1 MTKKLIVAG
10 IVLIGF
16 FTIFLITG
24 EFSKAYSSSEEG
36 NKSRGEYLFYNPG
49 LGTLPMSCGTCHPG
63 GRGLEEAYGKKEF
76 TILGGKTDKLES
88 VINYWVVNIQ
98 RGERLDHNSQ
108 TMKDI
113 KAYIKSL
120 FGMPKRPLP
129 TSIPIKDC

>member
-1 MTKKLIVAG
+1 MIKRLIFTGLVVIG
-10 IVLIGF
+10 IFMVF
-16 FTIFLITG
+16 VITG

-36 NKSRGEYLFYNPG
+36 NKARGEFLFYNPG
-49 LGTLPMSCGTCHPG
+49 LGTLAISCGTCHPG

-76 TILGGKTDKLES
+76 TVLGGKTDKLES
-88 VINYWVVNIQ
+88 VINYWIANIL
-98 RGERLDHNSQ
+98 RGEKLDHNSQ